1 MGTVMG
7 MVIGRQW
14 AKPEWVGQLMGLTL
28 KVSLQAIKADGGG
41 VALWVGDHTFLSLTA
56 YSEGQVTPML
66 LRLPD
71 SLLQA
76 LTQSPITLS
85 FPETLWLPAHRP
97 YGQVLLCGAGER
109 QQLFSLVWVGRHRSS
124 PFCHEDQSTL
134 ERLAEGIYHLLL
146 PVVPFY
152 QEAAVL
158 RAWLE
163 MSLASDIPEKLE
175 RSLAFLLELLVQI
188 AQSKDG
194 AVILADREGVPKVG
208 VACGEGEKWLTV
220 SSLRLTPFPV
230 GWMVRLVTD
239 PQWVGLLAVRH
250 PRRGRSEVHQTL
262 SLLAQAF
269 QTLVQWSHQTAW
281 LDQLIWRDPLTQ
293 LLNRRAFLFRLEGE
307 MHRATRYGYPVS
319 VLFVDLDGF
328 KPINDLLG
336 HPIGDKVLQKVGQ
349 TLQASVRR
357 YDLVGRYGGDE
368 FVLALPATPLEGALV
383 VAERLRTRIAELT
396 VEEMQSLRLSL
407 GASIGVTVAN
417 PSSPSSVSEI
427 IERAD
432 QAAGLA
438 KVKGR
443 NRIEVLLPDQTVQ
456 TVSAAPTL
464 SRDLWAGL
472 LQYLS
477 HSINNPVGGI
487 LGLTQVALQDQTL
500 PSDLRETLKQIEQL
514 ALRVRD
520 FSHRLARQPVGQ
532 LLQEIETFERR
543 RQLPSAVAADSHR
556 AR

>member
-1 MGTVMG
+1 
-7 MVIGRQW
+7 
-14 AKPEWVGQLMGLTL
+14 
-28 KVSLQAIKADGGG
+28 
-41 VALWVGDHTFLSLTA
+41 
-56 YSEGQVTPML
+56 
-66 LRLPD
+66 
-71 SLLQA
+71 
-76 LTQSPITLS
+76 
-85 FPETLWLPAHRP
+85 
-97 YGQVLLCGAGER
+97 
-109 QQLFSLVWVGRHRSS
+109 
-124 PFCHEDQSTL
+124 
-134 ERLAEGIYHLLL
+134 
-146 PVVPFY
+146 
-152 QEAAVL
+152 
-158 RAWLE
+158 
-163 MSLASDIPEKLE
+163 
-175 RSLAFLLELLVQI
+175 
-188 AQSKDG
+188 
-194 AVILADREGVPKVG
+194 
-208 VACGEGEKWLTV
+208 
-220 SSLRLTPFPV
+220 
-230 GWMVRLVTD
+230 
-239 PQWVGLLAVRH
+239 
-250 PRRGRSEVHQTL
+250 
-262 SLLAQAF
+262 
-269 QTLVQWSHQTAW
+269 
-281 LDQLIWRDPLTQ
+281 
-293 LLNRRAFLFRLEGE
+293 

-500 PSDLRETLKQIEQL
+500 PPDLRETLKQIEQL

-543 RQLPSAVAADSHR
+543 RQLPSAAAADSRR